1 MYTKSKHNKA
11 NYFKYI
17 SLRKEMYNLIIL
29 NKSFTKRDIKV
40 SIILNK

>member
-17 SLRKEMYNLIIL
+17 SLRKEMYNLIIS
-29 NKSFTKRDIKV
+29 NKSFTKRDTRLQLIFK
-40 SIILNK
+40 

>member
-1 MYTKSKHNKA
+1 MYTKSKHNKT

-29 NKSFTKRDIKV
+29 NKSFTKRDIKFQ
-40 SIILNK
+40 LF

>member
-29 NKSFTKRDIKV
+29 NKSFTKRDIKFQ
-40 SIILNK
+40 LF